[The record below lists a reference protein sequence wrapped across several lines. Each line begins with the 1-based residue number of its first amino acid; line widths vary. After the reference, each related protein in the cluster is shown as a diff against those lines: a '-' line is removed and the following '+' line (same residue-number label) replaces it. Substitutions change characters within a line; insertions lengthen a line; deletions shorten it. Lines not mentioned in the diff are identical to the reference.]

1 MGKAVPRLPTGWVY
15 LAALVSLAADS
26 SALAEDRVPPSADK
40 PWYPSQLRQYETD
53 LARGN
58 FGEKRNAVE
67 IDPAKDYD
75 LPELID
81 IAERTN
87 PQTRIAWERARQA
100 AAAVGLSQSAYFP
113 YLVASAG
120 AGYERAFLPFPTLK
134 QGPGST
140 KVSITGGGTLVTEA
154 AVEKAALGVK
164 WLLFDFGERKAAST
178 MAKEELMAAN
188 VGFN

>member
-26 SALAEDRVPPSADK
+26 SALAEDRVPPSPDK
-40 PWYPSQLRQYETD
+40 PWYPSQLRQYETH
-53 LARGN
+53 LARGG
-58 FGEKRNAVE
+58 FAETRNTVE

-120 AGYERAFLPFPTLK
+120 AGYERAFMPFPTLQK
-134 QGPGST
+134 EPGSSDVT
-140 KVSITGGGTLVTEA
+140 VTGGGTLIT
-154 AVEKAALGVK
+154 
-164 WLLFDFGERKAAST
+164 DFVADIG
-178 MAKEELMAAN
+178 M
-188 VGFN
+188 